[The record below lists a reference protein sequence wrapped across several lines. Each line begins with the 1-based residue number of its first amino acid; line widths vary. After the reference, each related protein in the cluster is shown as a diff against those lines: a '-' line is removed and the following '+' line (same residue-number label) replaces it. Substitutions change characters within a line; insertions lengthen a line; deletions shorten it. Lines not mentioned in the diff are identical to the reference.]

1 MNNST
6 TNSQSTNLQTADVV
20 ICGAGIAGV
29 AAAHWL
35 TVEHGIKRVVLV
47 DERAPLTLT
56 SDKST
61 EAYRNW
67 WLDPDGA
74 MMALMNRS
82 IDLLE
87 AVAHRTDNRIRL
99 NRRGYLYAT
108 ANPHRAAQFRR
119 QMAQAEKL
127 GAGEMRFHTGAP
139 TDPTYRPPARQGF
152 QHEPGGADLITD
164 PTLIRTHFPFLSE
177 ETIAVLHARRCGWFS
192 GYQLGMTLLE
202 EARAHGAEII
212 TGRVTGVRLEKN
224 RVRGVTVAA
233 AGGTAT
239 IATETFV
246 NAAGPFLKNVGQ
258 MMGIDLPVFSELHL
272 KVSIKDRLGII
283 PRDAPLTIWTDPQR
297 LPWSSEARE
306 FLAAD
311 AESRWLLS
319 EFPGTLHFRPEG
331 EGDSPVVLMLFPY
344 HTEPVAEVF
353 PLPTDPN
360 YPEVVLRGMVTMVPA
375 MAAYL
380 QRMPQPY
387 VDGGYYTKTKENR
400 PLVGA
405 LPVDGGFVI
414 GALSGFGLMASLA
427 AGELLAASVT
437 GSTLPPYAAAFAPNR
452 YDDPEYR
459 QFLQSLS
466 DENQL

>member
-1 MNNST
+1 MNNPIS
-6 TNSQSTNLQTADVV
+6 NRQSTNLHSADAV

-35 TVEHGIKRVVLV
+35 TVAHGIKRVVLV
-47 DERAPLTLT
+47 DDRAPLTLT

-87 AVAHRTDNRIRL
+87 AIARRTDNRIRL

-108 ANPHRAAQFRR
+108 ADPDRAAQFRR
-119 QMAQAEKL
+119 QMAQAAKL

-139 TDPTYRPPARQGF
+139 ADPPYRPSPRHGF
-152 QHEPGGADLITD
+152 ENAPDGADLITD
-164 PTLIRTHFPFLSE
+164 TTLIRKHYPFLSE
-177 ETIAVLHARRCGWFS
+177 KTVAVLHARRCGWFS

-202 EARAHGAEII
+202 EARAHGAELVS
-212 TGRVTGVRLEKN
+212 GRVTGVRVEKN
-224 RVRGVTVAA
+224 RVREVTVAT
-233 AGGTAT
+233 AGGTET

-246 NAAGPFLKNVGQ
+246 NAAGPFLKDVGRLVSV
-258 MMGIDLPVFSELHL
+258 DLPVFSELHL

-297 LPWSSEARE
+297 LPFSAEERE

-311 AESRWLLS
+311 AESRWMLA

-344 HTEPVAEVF
+344 HTEPVAEIF
-353 PLPTDPN
+353 PLPDDPD

-380 QRMPQPY
+380 QRLPKPY

-405 LPVDGGFVI
+405 LPPDGAFVI

-427 AGELLAASVT
+427 AGELLAAHVC
-437 GSTLPPYAAAFAPNR
+437 GSQLPEYAAAFSPNR
-452 YDDPEYR
+452 YDDPDYR
-459 QFLQSLS
+459 QFLQSLT

>member
-1 MNNST
+1 MSKKV
-6 TNSQSTNLQTADVV
+6 DVV

-29 AAAHWL
+29 AAAHRL
-35 TVEHGIKRVVLV
+35 TVQHGIKRVLLV

-87 AVAHRTDNRIRL
+87 AIARRTDNRIRL
-99 NRRGYLYAT
+99 NRRGYLYVT
-108 ANPHRAAQFRR
+108 ANADRAAQFR
-119 QMAQAEKL
+119 QMMAQAAKL
-127 GAGEMRFHTGAP
+127 GAGEMRFHTGNPA
-139 TDPTYRPPARQGF
+139 DPPYRPSSRHGF
-152 QHEPGGADLITD
+152 EREPDGADLITD
-164 PTLIRTHFPFLSE
+164 PALIRAHFPFLSE
-177 ETIAVLHARRCGWFS
+177 KTVAVLHARRCGWFS

-212 TGRVTGVRLEKN
+212 SGRVTAVRVEKN
-224 RVRGVTVAA
+224 RVRGVTVAT
-233 AGGTAT
+233 AGGTET
-239 IATETFV
+239 ITTENFV
-246 NAAGPFLKNVGQ
+246 NAAGPFLKNVSQ
-258 MMGIDLPVFSELHL
+258 MLGIDLPVFSELHL
-272 KVSIKDRLGII
+272 KMSIKDRLGII
-283 PRDAPLTIWTDPQR
+283 PRDAPLTIWTDPQK
-297 LPWSSEARE
+297 LPFSAEERE

-311 AESRWLLS
+311 AESRWLLD

-344 HTEPVAEVF
+344 HTEPVAEIF
-353 PLPTDPN
+353 PLPDDPD
-360 YPEVVLRGMVTMVPA
+360 YPEIVLRGMVTMIPA

-380 QRMPQPY
+380 QRMPKPY

-405 LPVDGGFVI
+405 LPVKGAFVI
-414 GALSGFGLMASLA
+414 GALSGFGLMASMA
-427 AGELLAASVT
+427 AGELLAACVT

-459 QFLQSLS
+459 RFLQSLT